1 MVAASQA
8 QFRGNN
14 PFNRYSPFKSQ
25 PYRPAPVAPVPSRVA
40 YGAERNAQILRADS
54 DIGPDGSYN
63 Y

>member
-14 PFNRYSPFKSQ
+14 PFGRSSPFKSQ
-25 PYRPAPVAPVPSRVA
+25 PFRPAPVAPVQARA
-40 YGAERNAQILRADS
+40 YGDERNAQILRADS
-54 DIGPDGSYN
+54 DVGPDGTYN